1 MEARQF
7 GRDHVADTDAVH
19 AESIVEGACDRTA
32 SDRSGALADDVDRR
46 SRADP
51 LTDRIGQRHIG
62 QAHLIAAVAVDDLAA
77 QGSPKTR
84 WRLRNLFEKEMRRIT
99 PVDISSRDTSAVDG
113 EIVECDAIAV
123 I

>member
-1 MEARQF
+1 M
-7 GRDHVADTDAVH
+7 ADTNAVH
-19 AESIVEGACDRTA
+19 AESIVEGACDRTTG
-32 SDRSGALADDVDRR
+32 DRSGALADDVDRR

-51 LTDRIGQRHIG
+51 FTDRIGQRHIG
-62 QAHLIAAVAVDDLAA
+62 QTHLIAAVAVDDLAA

-84 WRLRNLFEKEMRRIT
+84 WRLGDLFEKEMRRIT